1 MLNGIPLGPNAVVV
15 SVVVA
20 KSPKAFLWR
29 PSADMTYIEDA
40 VKTNIAWPANR
51 VVVDRTPES
60 TEEENISSD
69 PVVKIL

>member
-1 MLNGIPLGPNAVVV
+1 MNGIPLGPNAVVV

-29 PSADMTYIEDA
+29 PSADCTYIEDA
-40 VKTNIAWPANR
+40 VKTKIAWPANR
-51 VVVDRTPES
+51 VVVDRTPKS